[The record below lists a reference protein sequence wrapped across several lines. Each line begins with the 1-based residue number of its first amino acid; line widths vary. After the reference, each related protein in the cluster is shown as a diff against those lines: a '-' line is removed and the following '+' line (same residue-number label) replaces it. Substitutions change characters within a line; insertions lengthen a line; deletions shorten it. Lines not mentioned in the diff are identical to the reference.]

1 MLLMLVMVVMVVV
14 IVVNKDNQELAF
26 IESFLYAR
34 HCTKYLPIA
43 DFILLTSF
51 RYY

>member
-1 MLLMLVMVVMVVV
+1 MLVMLVMLVMVVV
-14 IVVNKDNQELAF
+14 IIVNKDNQELPF

-34 HCTKYLPIA
+34 HCTKYLPVA
-43 DFILLTSF
+43 GFILLTSF